1 MTNWATFAAHYYQ
14 MAEQE
19 EEKPKLTKSSF
30 KQAWRILG
38 YMGPYAW
45 MYILGL
51 VFLLLTS
58 MVFLSFTQLMQYLVD
73 ATGIQEE
80 LPYEMPGDWS
90 MSDVGYILLAVLG
103 IQAIFSFFRVYLFAN
118 VTESSLADFRKAA
131 FHRLIRLPMEFF
143 AKRNVGEINSR
154 LAADIS
160 QISEV
165 LNTTVAELLRQGTI
179 VIGGV
184 LMLFFTN
191 MKLTGLMLAVV
202 PLVAVAA
209 VIFGRHIRRLSRTV
223 QDNIAESTS
232 IVQETSTGIMN
243 VKAFTNEILET
254 LRFDKA
260 VSEIRRA
267 GLKAAIWRGAFA
279 SFIIVCIFGV
289 IVGVFWFAMSMVE
302 TGDMSYGQMFKFML
316 LAMTIGVSIGGMAEL
331 YASFQKGVGATD
343 RVFEIIDE
351 IPEDINL
358 TKSEKVLKLKGKVEF
373 ENLNFRYPTRPD
385 LQVLKDLSFTV
396 NPGQQVAIV
405 GPSGAGKS
413 TITAIVMRFYDPI
426 SGSLKFDDKDAQEY
440 DLTELRNEMAVVPQ
454 EVLLF
459 GGTIRE
465 NIEYGKPGASLDE
478 IEAAAIKANAKEFIE
493 RFPKGFDTE
502 VGERGVQ
509 LSGGQRQRIA
519 IARAVLNDPSILILD
534 EATSSLDSESERL
547 VQDALDKLMEGRT
560 SIVIAHR
567 LSTIKKADKIIV
579 LENGELREQ
588 GRHEELIQIEDGI
601 YKHLSSLQFQP

>member
-1 MTNWATFAAHYYQ
+1 

-19 EEKPKLTKSSF
+19 EEKPKITKSSY
-30 KQAWRILG
+30 KQAKRIFG
-38 YMGPYAW
+38 FMAPYKW

-58 MVFLSFTQLMQYLVD
+58 IVFLSFTQLMQYLVD
-73 ATGIQEE
+73 STGIQEE
-80 LPYEMPGDWS
+80 LPYDMPGDWS
-90 MSDVGYILLAVLG
+90 MSDVGYILIAVLVM
-103 IQAIFSFFRVYLFAN
+103 QAFFSFFRVYLFAN

-143 AKRNVGEINSR
+143 AKKNVGEINSR
-154 LAADIS
+154 LASDIS

-165 LNTTVAELLRQGTI
+165 LNTTVAELLRQATI

-184 LMLFFTN
+184 FILFFTN

-223 QDNIAESTS
+223 QDNIAASTS
-232 IVQETSTGIMN
+232 IVQETSTGIIN
-243 VKAFTNEILET
+243 VKAFTNELLET

-260 VSEIRRA
+260 VAEVRRA
-267 GLKAAIWRGAFA
+267 GLKAAIWRGGFA
-279 SFIIVCIFGV
+279 AFIIVCIFGV
-289 IVGVFWFAMSMVE
+289 IVGVFWFAMFMVE
-302 TGDMSYGQMFKFML
+302 TGEMSYGQMFKFML

-351 IPEDINL
+351 IPEDIVL
-358 TKSEKVLKLKGKVEF
+358 EPREKSLQLDGRVEF
-373 ENLNFRYPTRPD
+373 KNLNFHYPTRKD
-385 LQVLKDLSFTV
+385 LPVLKDLSFEV
-396 NPGQQVAIV
+396 EPGQQVAIV

-413 TITAIVMRFYDPI
+413 TITAMVMRFYDPI
-426 SGSLKFDDKDAQEY
+426 SGSIKFDGKPAEDF
-440 DLTELRNEMAVVPQ
+440 DLGELRNEMAVVPQ

-459 GGTIRE
+459 GGSIAD
-465 NIEYGKPGASLDE
+465 NIAYGKPGATQEE
-478 IEAAAIKANAKEFIE
+478 IEAAALKANAKEFIE
-493 RFPKGFDTE
+493 RFPQSYDTE
-502 VGERGVQ
+502 VGERGMQ

-519 IARAVLNDPSILILD
+519 IARAVLNNPSILILD

-547 VQDALDKLMEGRT
+547 VQDALEKLMKDRT

-567 LSTIKKADKIIV
+567 LSTIKNADKILV
-579 LENGELREQ
+579 LENGQLKEQ
-588 GRHEELIQIEDGI
+588 GKHDELIQIEDGI
-601 YKHLSSLQFQP
+601 YKHLSSLQFQS